1 MLCTFRVFCQKY
13 VVVWWVLCFCYTA
26 QTRLA
31 PNPWNPSHVTLLAP
45 PPPALGH
52 CTTASPFATQLNA
65 LALASLC
72 QRLAHTQPP
81 LAPLCNQLAQAL
93 GQPAPRPLAMADAQA
108 LLPLVGI
115 TPHPEVMSVLDALAP
130 SPDASQRCL
139 LPTELVTDAP
149 AVVLPAPLWQVP
161 SAWLLPLPP
170 VVALWRDAHP
180 QALALLSDATLA
192 LALAGPAWLLASAM
206 MNEPTQTQVEAL
218 LTATLALYPQ
228 AVAVLRKLPPDALP
242 SPLANALAQL
252 PTPLATQVDTTLL
265 ATLAHVGITP
275 PTQDWATLAQQ
286 APRLA
291 EGLMWCAT
299 EHRQHGHLP
308 ADQLPQRLAHL
319 RDEPLTPHAFY
330 WGVWLLLATQ
340 QAPWQADNLAWPA
353 RLTLWENWEALLGRS
368 LETASLHQR
377 IHPDALAL
385 AQASATE
392 TR

>member
-1 MLCTFRVFCQKY
+1 MPT
-13 VVVWWVLCFCYTA
+13 
-26 QTRLA
+26 
-31 PNPWNPSHVTLLAP
+31 SLLAP
-45 PPPALGH
+45 PLPALGH
-52 CTTASPFATQLNA
+52 CATASPFANQLNA

-108 LLPLVGI
+108 LLPLIGI
-115 TPHPEVMSVLDALAP
+115 TPHPEAMNVLDALAP
-130 SPDASQRCL
+130 CPTPAQRCL
-139 LPTELVTDAP
+139 LPVELVTDAP

-161 SAWLLPLPP
+161 SAWLLPLPA
-170 VVALWRDAHP
+170 VVANWRDAHP
-180 QALALLSDATLA
+180 QALAPCDEATLA
-192 LALAGPAWLLASAM
+192 LALAGPAWLLASVVM
-206 MNEPTQTQVEAL
+206 DEPTQADVEAL
-218 LTATLALYPQ
+218 LNATLALYPQ
-228 AVAVLRKLPPDALP
+228 AVAVLRELASDTLPAQLATALTALP
-242 SPLANALAQL
+242 TSL
-252 PTPLATQVDTTLL
+252 PTQADVTLL
-265 ATLAHVGITP
+265 ATLARVGITP
-275 PTQDWATLAQQ
+275 PAQDWVTLAQQ

-291 EGLMWCAT
+291 QGLMWCAT

-340 QAPWQADNLAWPA
+340 QAPWQADELAWPD
-353 RLTLWENWEALLGRS
+353 RLALWENWEALLGRS

-377 IHPDALAL
+377 IHPDALA
-385 AQASATE
+385 SATVTE